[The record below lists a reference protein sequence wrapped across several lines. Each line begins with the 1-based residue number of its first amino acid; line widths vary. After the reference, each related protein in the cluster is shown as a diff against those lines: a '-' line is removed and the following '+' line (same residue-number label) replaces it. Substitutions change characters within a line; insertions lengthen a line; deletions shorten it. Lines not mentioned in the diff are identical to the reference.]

1 MSYQKSWF
9 PLAHPSPNDH
19 SSPVKASPK
28 PPITLNATPNS
39 NVAVYAVLLPQVP
52 SPLSQS
58 YKHWRQKL
66 DKVLRQERVSERL
79 DDRQSRLRNRRSE
92 FWLVES
98 IQLVESMKRARRNKE
113 QAEKRNETVEKN
125 LLLAKQTA

>member
-1 MSYQKSWF
+1 
-9 PLAHPSPNDH
+9 
-19 SSPVKASPK
+19 VKASPK

>member
-1 MSYQKSWF
+1 
-9 PLAHPSPNDH
+9 
-19 SSPVKASPK
+19 VKASPK

-39 NVAVYAVLLPQVP
+39 NVAVYAVLLPKDP

-66 DKVLRQERVSERL
+66 DKVLRQERVSKRL
-79 DDRQSRLRNRRSE
+79 GDRQSRLRNRRSE

-113 QAEKRNETVEKN
+113 QAEKMNETVEKN